1 MMKMNR
7 TISIVLVSLF
17 ASLYQGA
24 PVAFADS
31 TSISTSCSTSNG
43 VVTNATL
50 SFSVSYSG
58 GGVPDKWEYSFD
70 GVTYVTIP
78 GASGNSGS
86 YSATDWFSTSFSPY
100 VRATKGADVKNLRA
114 GSSCD
119 GMRARSYTPSVSGT
133 GAPTG
138 SAGSGATLT
147 SAVTFT
153 DQAVAIEK
161 TYKWQRCTDA
171 GATSCSDISG
181 ATSSTYVAGADD
193 AGKYLRTV
201 VTGTSTVDS
210 VARSTV
216 GTSALTAQISESA
229 PGTPG
234 TPTAVAGDS
243 QVTVTVVPPSTG
255 GTPSSYTVTA
265 LDTNGTALNPLK
277 TCTVTGGSGSCV
289 ITGLSNN
296 TAYKFSS
303 TATNGA
309 GTSSASVA
317 STSATPTRN
326 ITGVTSST
334 ANGSYKAG
342 DIVSIQVTFSG
353 AVTVSGTPQL
363 TLETGSTD
371 RTIDFT
377 SGSGTSTLT
386 FSYTVQAGDTSADL
400 DYISTS
406 ALGLNSGTIK
416 DAAGNN
422 AVLTLASPGASNSL
436 GGSKAIVIDG
446 VTPTVSVTPGSV
458 ITSSNVSVRSTE
470 IGTAYL
476 VHSSVSVTNLASIT
490 SAADNLWNSVSIT
503 AANTATD
510 LAGTGLTTGVYTLYS
525 VDAAGNV
532 SSGVRVEAIT
542 AAYFQNFFGGPV
554 SGASPTVSGTTAT
567 LANGETFTVS
577 SAYWLDSTKFNGSV
591 TNTTN
596 TVNHTPPAAW
606 GGIKAPPTSPAAP
619 NFLFN
624 GTNGEPPA
632 GQNDFF
638 ISPSF
643 TVSSNVRYTIS
654 FSLIEDNNVSPIN
667 VQPRINGSALNN
679 SSGILQPATATTSW
693 ANYSYCWD
701 SGSSTSAQLH
711 LGDNSVGGTGND
723 FAITNIKVAI
733 SSTCPQP
740 APAVTSVTS
749 SKTNGAYKVGE
760 VISIQVLLSEAVV
773 VTGTPQLTLE
783 TGSTDRV
790 LNYTSGSGTDVLIFQ
805 YTVQAGDTSSDLD
818 YVSTSSLEL
827 NGGSIKN
834 SSNTDAVLTLAS
846 PGGAGSLGANK
857 ALVIDTTAPNNPA
870 TPDLETASDLGS
882 STSDNLTSDNTP
894 TINVSG
900 SFSGNAVVAAT
911 KAGSTTVTCT
921 ISSNV
926 CTLGTLADGVWSLTV
941 TDTDAAGNATTSAA
955 LSITVDATV
964 PTPTVT
970 TASVTTSSGVTVRS
984 SKTGT
989 AYLVKSSVAVSNLAS
1004 ITGASNDNY
1013 NEVAIA
1019 TANTDTMM
1027 STTGLVAGEYKL
1039 YVADAAGNLSSAS
1052 SNTVTVA
1059 VAAAPT
1065 SNSTAAPTGTT
1076 TFGSTLTSAV
1086 TFNGVPSP
1094 TLSYQ
1099 WKSCTNATDTA
1110 TVCSDISGAT
1120 GSTFIANVIDL
1131 VGKYI
1136 RVFVT
1141 AINGE
1146 SPDATAWSSP
1156 TAAITAVAPGVPTL
1170 GTPTLGDLQ
1179 INVPVTAPAS
1189 NGGSTI
1195 TKYQFSTDGGATWM
1209 DRTDTATVSS
1219 PIVIKFLSTDG
1230 TTPIVAGTT
1239 YPVQIRAVNSA
1250 SSPNG
1255 LGTTSVSVVAATAPG
1270 APTAVS
1276 ATATG
1281 QSTATVSF
1289 TAPTSNGGSAIT
1301 SYTVTASPGGV
1312 TATGSSSPI
1321 SVTGLTASTAYTFTV
1336 TASNAA
1342 ATSVASTASTSVTT
1356 SAAPAAP
1363 VAPPAPEPAPEPV
1376 CNAACI
1382 AAQAAAAKAI
1392 ADKIASDTAAKVVA
1406 DKVVVDK
1413 RAAEAAAKV
1422 AIDKAAAAAVA
1433 KAAAD
1438 LAALQAAT
1446 IAKAAADAQAVAV
1459 VAAQRAAAALK
1470 SATSSAAAKAAATAS
1485 ATKAATTAAST
1496 VQAAAAAARVAAT
1509 AKNVATN
1516 ASKQVD
1522 IAIGALG
1529 SKTAAAAS
1537 AAQANAIAAAAKAAA
1552 NEAAKAAADQA
1563 AAAKI
1568 ASNNAN
1574 REATSAAARIA
1585 TEQKEA
1591 ADAAA
1596 QAKAATDAVLK
1607 ATEEKIAAATEAQKS
1622 AEAVVKALEEKIAL
1636 AEASVKAKDVTE
1648 RAAIE
1653 KKIEEV
1659 SAKVAEAQRVA
1670 DTANARAEATVA
1682 AQENAQAVATAA
1694 TQQAQVQAAEV
1705 VTVRAESTAKNAA
1718 ATKAAADASLA
1729 AKVASA
1735 AKVAAAKVPS
1745 RAVIAAKPGTTGKNS
1760 AKATISG
1767 LKPGQKVKVTV
1778 NVKGK

>member
-1 MMKMNR
+1 MKINR
-7 TISIVLVSLF
+7 IISIILTSLF
-17 ASLYQGA
+17 ASLFQGIPSA
-24 PVAFADS
+24 QANS

-43 VVTNATL
+43 VVTNASL
-50 SFSVSYSG
+50 SFSVTFG
-58 GGVPDKWEYSFD
+58 FGNGIPDTWEYSFD
-70 GVTYVTIP
+70 GTTYVTIP
-78 GASGNSGS
+78 GVSGTSGS
-86 YSATDWFSTSFSPY
+86 FSATDWYSTSFSPY
-100 VRATKGADVKNLRA
+100 IRATKGASVINLQS
-114 GSSCD
+114 GSTCN
-119 GMRARSYTPSVSGT
+119 GMPARSYKPVVSGT
-133 GAPTG
+133 SAPTG

-153 DQAVAIEK
+153 DQAVAIVK
-161 TYKWQRCTDA
+161 TYKWQRCTDS
-171 GATSCSDISG
+171 GATSCTDISG

-201 VTGTSTVDS
+201 VTGTSTVNS
-210 VARSTV
+210 VAQSTV
-216 GTSALTAQISESA
+216 GTSAVTAQISESA

-243 QVTVTVVPPSTG
+243 QVTVTVAAPSTG

-265 LDTNGTALNPLK
+265 LDNSGTALNPLK

-309 GTSSASVA
+309 GTSSASIA
-317 STSATPTRN
+317 SASATPTRTV
-326 ITGVTSST
+326 TGVSSST

-342 DIVSIQVTFSG
+342 DIVSIQVSFSG
-353 AVTVSGTPQL
+353 SVAVTGTPRL

-371 RTIDFT
+371 RTIDYV
-377 SGSGTSTLT
+377 SGSGTNTLT
-386 FSYTVQAGDTSADL
+386 FTYTVQAGDTSADL
-400 DYISTS
+400 DYVSTS
-406 ALGLNSGTIK
+406 SLALNSGTIK
-416 DAAGNN
+416 DAGDNN
-422 AVLTLASPGASNSL
+422 AVLTLATPGA
-436 GGSKAIVIDG
+436 
-446 VTPTVSVTPGSV
+446 
-458 ITSSNVSVRSTE
+458 
-470 IGTAYL
+470 
-476 VHSSVSVTNLASIT
+476 TN
-490 SAADNLWNSVSIT
+490 
-503 AANTATD
+503 
-510 LAGTGLTTGVYTLYS
+510 
-525 VDAAGNV
+525 
-532 SSGVRVEAIT
+532 
-542 AAYFQNFFGGPV
+542 
-554 SGASPTVSGTTAT
+554 
-567 LANGETFTVS
+567 
-577 SAYWLDSTKFNGSV
+577 
-591 TNTTN
+591 
-596 TVNHTPPAAW
+596 
-606 GGIKAPPTSPAAP
+606 
-619 NFLFN
+619 
-624 GTNGEPPA
+624 
-632 GQNDFF
+632 
-638 ISPSF
+638 
-643 TVSSNVRYTIS
+643 
-654 FSLIEDNNVSPIN
+654 
-667 VQPRINGSALNN
+667 
-679 SSGILQPATATTSW
+679 
-693 ANYSYCWD
+693 
-701 SGSSTSAQLH
+701 
-711 LGDNSVGGTGND
+711 
-723 FAITNIKVAI
+723 
-733 SSTCPQP
+733 
-740 APAVTSVTS
+740 
-749 SKTNGAYKVGE
+749 
-760 VISIQVLLSEAVV
+760 
-773 VTGTPQLTLE
+773 
-783 TGSTDRV
+783 
-790 LNYTSGSGTDVLIFQ
+790 
-805 YTVQAGDTSSDLD
+805 
-818 YVSTSSLEL
+818 
-827 NGGSIKN
+827 
-834 SSNTDAVLTLAS
+834 
-846 PGGAGSLGANK
+846 SLGANK
-857 ALVIDTTAPNNPA
+857 AIIIDTTAPTQTISA
-870 TPDLETASDLGS
+870 IDVSADTGS
-882 STSDNLTSDNTP
+882 SATDFITATAAQ
-894 TINVSG
+894 TITGTLS
-900 SFSGNAVVAAT
+900 A
-911 KAGSTTVTCT
+911 
-921 ISSNV
+921 
-926 CTLGTLADGVWSLTV
+926 TLGTGESLWGSVNGGVSYTDISTSV
-941 TDTDAAGNATTSAA
+941 TGTAISWLGATLSGTSSIKIQVRDTAGNVGTTATQNYELDTTAPTQTISGIDISADTGSSATDFLTSTASQTITGT
-955 LSITVDATV
+955 LSANLGTGESLWGSVDGGVNYSDVSSSVTGTAISWLSATLSGSSSIKFQVRDSAGAGGTVATQSYVLDTTAPTATV
-964 PTPTVT
+964 ATV
-970 TASVTTSSGVTVRS
+970 SVTTSSGVTVRS
-984 SKTGT
+984 SEAGT
-989 AYLVKSSVAVSNLAS
+989 AYLVKSTVTVSNLSS
-1004 ITGASNDNY
+1004 ITGAADDSMNQ
-1013 NEVAIA
+1013 VAISA
-1019 TANTDTMM
+1019 ANSDTAILT
-1027 STTGLVAGEYKL
+1027 SGLVAGEYKL
-1039 YVADAAGNLSSAS
+1039 YVVDAAGNLSSAS

-1076 TFGSTLTSAV
+1076 TFGSTLTNAV

-1120 GSTFIANVIDL
+1120 GSSFIANAIDL
-1131 VGKYI
+1131 VGKFI
-1136 RVFVT
+1136 RVLVT

-1146 SPDATAWSSP
+1146 SPNATAWSSP

-1219 PIVIKFLSTDG
+1219 PIVIKFLSTNG

-1255 LGTTSVSVVAATAPG
+1255 LGTSSVSVVAATAPG

-1301 SYTVTASPGGV
+1301 SYTVTSSPGGV

-1356 SAAPAAP
+1356 SAPPAAP

-1376 CNAACI
+1376 CNAAC
-1382 AAQAAAAKAI
+1382 AAAAAKVI
-1392 ADKIASDTAAKVVA
+1392 ADRVAAEAKVVAEKIASDTAAKVVA

-1413 RAAEAAAKV
+1413 SAAEAAAKV

-1438 LAALQAAT
+1438 AAAVQAAT
-1446 IAKAAADAQAVAV
+1446 IAKAAADAQAAAV

-1470 SATSSAAAKAAATAS
+1470 SSTTSAATKAAATAS
-1485 ATKAATTAAST
+1485 ATKAATTAATT

-1509 AKNVATN
+1509 AKNAATN

-1529 SKTAAAAS
+1529 SKTAAATS

-1563 AAAKI
+1563 AAAKV

-1574 REATSAAARIA
+1574 KEASVVAARIA

-1596 QAKAATDAVLK
+1596 QAKVATDAVLK

-1636 AEASVKAKDVTE
+1636 AEASVKAKDLTE
-1648 RAAIE
+1648 RAAID
-1653 KKIEEV
+1653 KKMEEV

-1670 DTANARAEATVA
+1670 DTANARAEAAVT
-1682 AQENAQAVATAA
+1682 AQESAQAVATAA
-1694 TQQAQVQAAEV
+1694 SQQAEVQAAEAV
-1705 VTVRAESTAKNAA
+1705 AVRAESTAKNAA

-1735 AKVAAAKVPS
+1735 AKAAAAKVPS
-1745 RAVIAAKPGTTGKNS
+1745 KAVISTKPSSSTSKNS

>member
-1 MMKMNR
+1 MMKINR
-7 TISIVLVSLF
+7 IISIILMSLF
-17 ASLYQGA
+17 ASLFQGL

-43 VVTNATL
+43 VVTNASL

-153 DQAVAIEK
+153 DQAVAIVK

-210 VARSTV
+210 VERSAI
-216 GTSALTAQISESA
+216 GTSAVTAQISESA

-234 TPTAVAGDS
+234 APTAVAGDS
-243 QVTVTVVPPSTG
+243 QVTVTVAAPSTG

-265 LDTNGTALNPLK
+265 LDISGTALNPLK

-317 STSATPTRN
+317 STSATPTRTV
-326 ITGVTSST
+326 TGVTSST

-342 DIVSIQVTFSG
+342 DIVSIQATFSG
-353 AVTVSGTPQL
+353 AVTVTGTPRL

-371 RTIDFT
+371 RTIDYV
-377 SGSGTSTLT
+377 SGSGTNSLT
-386 FSYTVQAGDTSADL
+386 FTYTVQTGDTSA
-400 DYISTS
+400 
-406 ALGLNSGTIK
+406 
-416 DAAGNN
+416 
-422 AVLTLASPGASNSL
+422 
-436 GGSKAIVIDG
+436 
-446 VTPTVSVTPGSV
+446 
-458 ITSSNVSVRSTE
+458 
-470 IGTAYL
+470 
-476 VHSSVSVTNLASIT
+476 
-490 SAADNLWNSVSIT
+490 
-503 AANTATD
+503 
-510 LAGTGLTTGVYTLYS
+510 
-525 VDAAGNV
+525 
-532 SSGVRVEAIT
+532 
-542 AAYFQNFFGGPV
+542 
-554 SGASPTVSGTTAT
+554 
-567 LANGETFTVS
+567 
-577 SAYWLDSTKFNGSV
+577 
-591 TNTTN
+591 
-596 TVNHTPPAAW
+596 
-606 GGIKAPPTSPAAP
+606 
-619 NFLFN
+619 
-624 GTNGEPPA
+624 
-632 GQNDFF
+632 
-638 ISPSF
+638 
-643 TVSSNVRYTIS
+643 
-654 FSLIEDNNVSPIN
+654 
-667 VQPRINGSALNN
+667 
-679 SSGILQPATATTSW
+679 
-693 ANYSYCWD
+693 
-701 SGSSTSAQLH
+701 
-711 LGDNSVGGTGND
+711 
-723 FAITNIKVAI
+723 
-733 SSTCPQP
+733 
-740 APAVTSVTS
+740 
-749 SKTNGAYKVGE
+749 
-760 VISIQVLLSEAVV
+760 
-773 VTGTPQLTLE
+773 
-783 TGSTDRV
+783 
-790 LNYTSGSGTDVLIFQ
+790 
-805 YTVQAGDTSSDLD
+805 DLD
-818 YVSTSSLEL
+818 YVSTSSLAL
-827 NGGSIKN
+827 NDGTIKDGAGDN
-834 SSNTDAVLTLAS
+834 AVLTLAT
-846 PGGAGSLGANK
+846 PGATNSLGSNK
-857 ALVIDTTAPNNPA
+857 AIIIDTTVPNQTISSIDVSADTGSSATDFITATAIQTITGTLSTTLGTGESLWGSVNGGVSYTDISTSVTGTAISWLGATLSGTSSIKIQVRDTAGNVGTTATQNYELDTTAPTQTISGIDISADTGSSA
-870 TPDLETASDLGS
+870 TDFLTSTASQTITGTLSANLGTGESLWGSIDGGVNYSDVSSSVTGSAISWSGATLSGS
-882 STSDNLTSDNTP
+882 SSIKFQVRDSAGAGGT
-894 TINVSG
+894 
-900 SFSGNAVVAAT
+900 VATQSYVLDAT
-911 KAGSTTVTCT
+911 KPIATVA
-921 ISSNV
+921 
-926 CTLGTLADGVWSLTV
+926 TLSQTNGTG
-941 TDTDAAGNATTSAA
+941 
-955 LSITVDATV
+955 ATV
-964 PTPTVT
+964 PVQ
-970 TASVTTSSGVTVRS
+970 SNEL
-984 SKTGT
+984 GT
-989 AYLVKSSVAVSNLAS
+989 AYLVESGTSYTDPALVVTAA
-1004 ITGASNDNY
+1004 GNY
-1013 NEVAIA
+1013 KANISAI
-1019 TANTDTMM
+1019 NTDT
-1027 STTGLVAGEYKL
+1027 SIATTGLTAGTYKV
-1039 YVADAAGNLSSAS
+1039 YVIDAAGNLSLAS
-1052 SNTVTVA
+1052 TNTVTI
-1059 VAAAPT
+1059 AAASAPT
-1065 SNSTAAPTGTT
+1065 VASTSAPTGTT
-1076 TFGSTLTSAV
+1076 TFGSTLTNAV
-1086 TFNGVPSP
+1086 TFNGVPTP
-1094 TLSYQ
+1094 TLTYQ

-1120 GSTFIANVIDL
+1120 SSSFIANVVDL
-1131 VGKYI
+1131 VGKFI
-1136 RVFVT
+1136 RVLVT

-1170 GTPTLGDLQ
+1170 ETPTLGDLQ
-1179 INVPVTAPAS
+1179 INVPFTAPAS

-1195 TKYQFSTDGGATWM
+1195 TKYQYSLDGTNWF
-1209 DRTDTATVSS
+1209 DRTDSATVTS
-1219 PIVIKFLSTDG
+1219 PIVIKFTDAGG
-1230 TTPIVAGTT
+1230 TTPLVAGTT
-1239 YPVQIRAVNSA
+1239 YPVQIRAVNGATPGNSA
-1250 SSPNG
+1250 
-1255 LGTTSVSVVAATAPG
+1255 GTTAVSVTAATAPG

-1281 QSTATVSF
+1281 QTTATVSF

-1301 SYTVTASPGGV
+1301 IYTVTSSPGGV
-1312 TATGSSSPI
+1312 TTTGSSSPI

-1356 SAAPAAP
+1356 SAPPAAP

-1376 CNAACI
+1376 CNAAC
-1382 AAQAAAAKAI
+1382 AAAAAKVI
-1392 ADKIASDTAAKVVA
+1392 ADRVAAEAKVVAEKIASDTAAKVVA

-1413 RAAEAAAKV
+1413 SAAEAAAKV

-1438 LAALQAAT
+1438 AAAVQAAT
-1446 IAKAAADAQAVAV
+1446 IAKAAADAQAAAV

-1470 SATSSAAAKAAATAS
+1470 SSTTSAATKAAATAS
-1485 ATKAATTAAST
+1485 ATKAATTAATT

-1529 SKTAAAAS
+1529 SKTAAATS

-1552 NEAAKAAADQA
+1552 NKAAKAAADQA
-1563 AAAKI
+1563 AAAKV

-1574 REATSAAARIA
+1574 KEASAVAARIA

-1591 ADAAA
+1591 ADAASE
-1596 QAKAATDAVLK
+1596 AKVATDAALK
-1607 ATEEKIAAATEAQKS
+1607 ATEEKIAAATEAQRS

-1636 AEASVKAKDVTE
+1636 AEASVKAKDMTE
-1648 RAAIE
+1648 RAVID

-1659 SAKVAEAQRVA
+1659 TVKVAEAQRVA
-1670 DTANARAEATVA
+1670 DAANARAEASVIA
-1682 AQENAQAVATAA
+1682 EERAQAVATAA
-1694 TQQAQVQAAEV
+1694 TQQAQVQAAEAV
-1705 VTVRAESTAKNAA
+1705 AVRAESTAKTAV

-1729 AKVASA
+1729 AKVAKA
-1735 AKVAAAKVPS
+1735 AKAAAAKVPS
-1745 RAVIAAKPGTTGKNS
+1745 KASIKKPKASTSKNS